1 MPRIVLASASASRR
15 RLLESA
21 GVKPKIMVSHVDEE
35 SDFFN
40 AMKPADMVIALA
52 ITKAHTIREQIDFPA
67 IIIGCDSTFEFD
79 SQSLGK
85 PATPEIAIERASR
98 VRGNSGLLHTGHCII
113 DTTKDKEISSIVTT
127 KVTFDNMTDAEIDA
141 SFAKAAA
148 SGDEEPEMGD
158 FEKAIEILRKKGQKV
173 AANRAD
179 RDSSEGAA
187 IAKVSTDKTAG
198 VVISLN
204 CETDFVAKNDSFVAL
219 ANALAD
225 LAINFKSKEAFL
237 V

>member
-1 MPRIVLASASASRR
+1 MPKIVLASASVSRR

-21 GVKPKIMVSHVDEE
+21 GLKPTIMVSHVDEE
-35 SDFFN
+35 TDFFN
-40 AMKPADMVIALA
+40 AMTPADMVIALA

-127 KVTFDNMTDAEIDA
+127 KVTFDNMTDTEIADYVA
-141 SFAKAAA
+141 TGEPLHVAGGFTLDGFSSPFIPSIEGDYTNVVGISMPFVRKAFEQL
-148 SGDEEPEMGD
+148 GYTWPEV
-158 FEKAIEILRKKGQKV
+158 KV
-173 AANRAD
+173 MQ
-179 RDSSEGAA
+179 
-187 IAKVSTDKTAG
+187 
-198 VVISLN
+198 
-204 CETDFVAKNDSFVAL
+204 
-219 ANALAD
+219 
-225 LAINFKSKEAFL
+225 
-237 V
+237 